1 LANSFSILYPEVS
14 KGVSMDILTFAQQA
28 QDEVTKLHQEIDGQK
43 KGLDL
48 RMARI
53 KKRESEIAE
62 RDKQLGEWEK
72 VLTKK
77 YDEVSRIENARLLEM
92 RANDQETKAQ
102 IKLAEANK
110 TLEAAKKQLA
120 EAALREQQVLDREL
134 AVTTREKEFRTK
146 LQQEFA
152 QSLVAGI
159 TGRR

>member
-1 LANSFSILYPEVS
+1 
-14 KGVSMDILTFAQQA
+14 MDIVTIAQQA
-28 QDEVTKLHQEIDGQK
+28 QELVEKEKQEIDGQK

-53 KKRESEIAE
+53 KKRENEIDE
-62 RDKQLGEWEK
+62 RDKQLAEWEK
-72 VLTKK
+72 ALNKK
-77 YDEVSRIENARLLEM
+77 YEEISRIENAKLLEM

-110 TLEAAKKQLA
+110 LA
-120 EAALREQQVLDREL
+120 EEGRQKLAEVALREQQVLDREL
-134 AVTTREKEFRTK
+134 AVTTREKEYRTK

>member
-1 LANSFSILYPEVS
+1 
-14 KGVSMDILTFAQQA
+14 MDIITIAQQA
-28 QDEVTKLHQEIDGQK
+28 QDLVKLQQDEINGQK

-53 KKRESEIAE
+53 KHRETEIAE
-62 RDKQLGEWEK
+62 RDKQLAEWEK
-72 VLTKK
+72 ALNKK
-77 YDEVSRIENARLLEM
+77 YEEVSRIENARLLEM
-92 RANDQETKAQ
+92 RATDQETKAQ

-110 TLEAAKKQLA
+110 LA
-120 EAALREQQVLDREL
+120 EQAKAKLSEVALREQQVLDREL
-134 AVTTREKEFRTK
+134 AVTTREKEYRTK

>member
-1 LANSFSILYPEVS
+1 
-14 KGVSMDILTFAQQA
+14 MDIITIAQQA
-28 QDEVTKLHQEIDGQK
+28 QELVENEKKEIDGQK

-62 RDKQLGEWEK
+62 RDKQLAEWE
-72 VLTKK
+72 VALNKK
-77 YDEVSRIENARLLEM
+77 YEEISRIENAKLLEM
-92 RANDQETKAQ
+92 RATDQENKAQ
-102 IKLAEANK
+102 VKLAEANK
-110 TLEAAKKQLA
+110 LA
-120 EAALREQQVLDREL
+120 EQAKEKLAEIELREQQVLDREL
-134 AVTTREKEFRTK
+134 AVTTREKEYRTK

>member
-1 LANSFSILYPEVS
+1 
-14 KGVSMDILTFAQQA
+14 MDIITIAQQA

-110 TLEAAKKQLA
+110 TLEAAKNKLA